1 MKTLI
6 QKRYAKFV
14 TGISALFKQTILLL
28 GQAFNSE
35 TYFQSKNVSDAF
47 IEDKSKLKEIL
58 RDQSDSLNDLNYQS
72 NSLNDLNNQSDSI
85 NDLNNQSDSMNDLNN
100 QYLFDSHFEEKNKNV
115 NAKQRPKPLFTG
127 LNKGATG
134 INFSNSR
141 QNQHQQL
148 FKGGSLQHHPRGR
161 DRF

>member
-28 GQAFNSE
+28 GQAFNSA

-72 NSLNDLNNQSDSI
+72 DSL

-148 FKGGSLQHHPRGR
+148 FKGGLLQHHLRGR

>member
-28 GQAFNSE
+28 GQAFNSA

-58 RDQSDSLNDLNYQS
+58 RYQSDSL
-72 NSLNDLNNQSDSI
+72 
-85 NDLNNQSDSMNDLNN
+85 NDLNN

-148 FKGGSLQHHPRGR
+148 FKGGSLQHHLRGR